1 MKLYGICLS
10 PSDLFHLVWC
20 PQVPSMLS
28 EMARNY
34 LFYSAIPLLD
44 IHLKNIK
51 TLIWIDTCIPMFTA
65 ALLTIAKMQKQ
76 LKCWPMDKWMKNMW
90 CINTYMY
97 IYTLSH
103 KKR

>member
-34 LFYSAIPLLD
+34 LFYSAIHLD
-44 IHLKNIK
+44 RYMHPYVHCSI
-51 TLIWIDTCIPMFTA
+51 
-65 ALLTIAKMQKQ
+65 
-76 LKCWPMDKWMKNMW
+76 
-90 CINTYMY
+90 TYESQDAE
-97 IYTLSH
+97 TTEVLADG
-103 KKR
+103 